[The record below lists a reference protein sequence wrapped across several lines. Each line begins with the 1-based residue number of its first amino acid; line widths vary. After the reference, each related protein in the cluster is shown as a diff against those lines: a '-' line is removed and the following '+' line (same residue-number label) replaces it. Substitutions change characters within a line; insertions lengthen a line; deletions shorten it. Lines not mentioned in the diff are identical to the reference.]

1 MKTGN
6 VYEDDVKEI
15 KELTEKI
22 WHTHESTLSK
32 APLQKL

>member
-15 KELTEKI
+15 KELMEMKCTPQI
-22 WHTHESTLSK
+22 IIYTFLWTS
-32 APLQKL
+32 